1 MANEREEMMLSLGWE
16 TGSWGLALA
25 LEAGDSGNHHLL
37 LIKMINYIFY
47 KSYTHDNLLITEE
60 RG

>member
-1 MANEREEMMLSLGWE
+1 MLSLGWE